1 MANEKKFNVMA
12 EGEGRLDILNRI
24 SMLYSQRHIAV
35 QSLTFAP
42 LGNGESRYSLCA
54 VTDENTI
61 RQVVSQMSR
70 IIDIHKVVWSE
81 ASAAQQQWI

>member
-12 EGEGRLDILNRI
+12 EGRGRLDILNRI
-24 SMLYSQRHIAV
+24 SVLYSQRHISV
-35 QSLTFAP
+35 ESLSFAP

-61 RQVVSQMSR
+61 RQVVSQMGR
-70 IIDIHKVVWSE
+70 IIDLHRVDYREVR
-81 ASAAQQQWI
+81 